1 MKFFGEEGRGVQQKR
16 LKIKKIGAGGVK
28 QILNSLNYEK
38 QMFVKVM
45 TLVTIPLIVMG
56 FVSCNLYIR
65 SESTKSELIL
75 DSYSVE
81 ASREYENIL
90 TAIKEYYIETVNDES
105 FRWLLRQ
112 EEIPYSRYTNLK
124 KAQKI
129 LEGNYFFRHYIKS
142 YNFTNMNYRWILNN
156 YGMFPYENMKN
167 TEQTETF
174 LEEQSRVESTVYW
187 VNRPNVSAP
196 MDGSIRL
203 SNSVDSSGF
212 QLIIKNMNENGDLA
226 WLLAIQL
233 DERQWKNLAENYK
246 SVGYEISILGGVQKT
261 ALLETSAE
269 MTEEY
274 LRQQDES
281 YKPHWRSEKYR
292 TKVKQDETNG
302 ITYVV
307 GYDTTKVRRDA
318 TVFVFASFAVIAGF
332 ALLLL
337 AVRLMTVAFAKPLY
351 RLQKYV
357 DDQNMQLKEIL
368 VSSLIR
374 DELTPNRI
382 EETMKKLE
390 IVPCQVYR
398 MLTLLCKGE
407 RSEEEGKEQYARI
420 LADFP
425 QHLRQ
430 QIFITPI
437 SYKDKL
443 VFLIGAESEAEID
456 TKTAVLYKEIK
467 DYIRGRFNTATAAG
481 ISRTFCTL
489 GAVMQAYNECK
500 EALYHKSNQEDAEIS
515 SLVLFD
521 DSLTASQ
528 GNVYDMIM
536 ENELIQAIE
545 SCKEEDATHL
555 LELII
560 ERMEAKGVVGI
571 ERNFYLT
578 RLLTAMLTVPVAAGL
593 PLSDVFESERYN
605 VLNQMPQIY
614 EKKKLVASVKKEMI
628 QPIIKKLSEKM
639 KEGDEPE
646 IVRQMMELI
655 WASKGN
661 LSLNE
666 CADKLNYHPNY
677 LSKVLKREKGVT
689 FTDIANEEKLKQA
702 KYMLLTTEY
711 SVGEISEKLQYNN
724 VQNFIRFFKN
734 HVGETPAAFR
744 KEHRK

>member
-1 MKFFGEEGRGVQQKR
+1 M
-16 LKIKKIGAGGVK
+16 KIKKIGAGGIT
-28 QILNSLNYEK
+28 QLLSSLNYEK
-38 QMFVKVM
+38 QMFVKMMV
-45 TLVTIPLIVMG
+45 LVTIPLIVMG
-56 FVSCNLYIR
+56 IVSCNIYIQ

-75 DSYSVE
+75 ESYSTEV
-81 ASREYENIL
+81 SREYENIL
-90 TAIKEYYIETVNDES
+90 TGIKEYYIETANDDS

-112 EEIPYSRYTNLK
+112 EKIPYSQYTNLK
-124 KAQKI
+124 RVQRR

-142 YNFTNMNYRWILNN
+142 YNFIHMNYGWVFNN
-156 YGMFPYENMKN
+156 YGLFPYEKLKN
-167 TEQTETF
+167 GKQVETF
-174 LEEQSRVESTVYW
+174 LKEQAEVESTVYW
-187 VNRPNVSAP
+187 VNRSNVSEP
-196 MDGSIRL
+196 MSGSLRMT
-203 SNSVDSSGF
+203 NSVDTSGF
-212 QLIIKNMNENGDLA
+212 QFIVKNMNENKELV

-233 DERQWKNLAENYK
+233 DARQWNALAESYK
-246 SVGYEISILGGVQKT
+246 SVGYEISVLGGVQKT
-261 ALLETSAE
+261 ALLETNPE
-269 MTEEY
+269 MTAEY
-274 LRQQDES
+274 LRRQEDS
-281 YKPHWRSEKYR
+281 YKPRRRNEKYQMQ
-292 TKVKQDETNG
+292 VKQDKVNG
-302 ITYVV
+302 MTYVV
-307 GYDTTKVRRDA
+307 GYDTTRVKRDA
-318 TVFVFASFAVIAGF
+318 TVFVLASFAVIAGF
-332 ALLLL
+332 AILLLS
-337 AVRLMTVAFAKPLY
+337 VRLMTIAFAKPLY

-357 DDQNMQLKEIL
+357 DDQNIQLKEIL
-368 VSSLIR
+368 VASLIR
-374 DELTPNRI
+374 GELGQSRIDETL
-382 EETMKKLE
+382 KKLE
-390 IVPCQVYR
+390 IVPCGMYR
-398 MLTLLCKGE
+398 MMALLCKGE
-407 RSEEEGKEQYARI
+407 RSEKEGKEQYAKI
-420 LADFP
+420 LANFP
-425 QHLRQ
+425 EYLHQ
-430 QIFITPI
+430 QVFISPI

-443 VFLIGAESEAEID
+443 VLLIGAESESEID
-456 TKTAVLYKEIK
+456 TKTAVVYKEIK
-467 DYIRGRFNTATAAG
+467 DYIRGRFNVPTACG

-489 GAVMQAYNECK
+489 EAVMQAYNESK
-500 EALYHKSNQEDAEIS
+500 EALYHKSNQEDMEVS

-560 ERMEAKGVVGI
+560 ERMEMKGVVGI
-571 ERNFYLT
+571 ERSFYLT
-578 RLLTAMLTVPVAAGL
+578 RLLTAVMSVPPTAGI
-593 PLSDVFESERYN
+593 PLSDVFDSERYN

-614 EKKKLVASVKKEMI
+614 EKKKLLASVNQEMI

-639 KEGDEPE
+639 KQGDEPE
-646 IVRQMMELI
+646 LVRQMMELI

-661 LSLNE
+661 ISLNE